1 MEDEQMIRF
10 QVNKYTQIWACMK
23 SKEDAITAL
32 GSLYKLS
39 TRFNNNNV

>member
-10 QVNKYTQIWACMK
+10 QVNKYTQIWAR
-23 SKEDAITAL
+23 KEDAITAL

-39 TRFNNNNV
+39 TRFNNNI